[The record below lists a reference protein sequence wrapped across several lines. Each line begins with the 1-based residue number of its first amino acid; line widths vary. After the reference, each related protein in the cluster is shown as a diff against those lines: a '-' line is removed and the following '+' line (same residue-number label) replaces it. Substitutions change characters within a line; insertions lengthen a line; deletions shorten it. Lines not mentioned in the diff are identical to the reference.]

1 MATWFVLSLTLS
13 TATALLLLLPER
25 TTTPAVLGVPI
36 ASIAVLLVGIGCAA
50 AACVLPYRSGDPRKS
65 AWLGGVALPLL
76 FCGSL
81 RVVPDGHGI
90 AALPMAL
97 ALIALVALLQL
108 VITGRGR
115 TQYSAIMA
123 LAVFG
128 GPAGLAALLL
138 NPNPRA
144 VGALLAT
151 AAVIVVYLAPRATIL
166 LSRLPVPPVPTAG
179 EPLDDIETQGGTAVE
194 GVNALGKQ
202 VIPTEE
208 GMADRVR
215 RAREYLTG
223 IVAAAALLA
232 LVGCYYA
239 LDVSNGFFWQGAAFA
254 VAVATVLCLRGRSH
268 HDLTQ
273 SAVLI
278 GGGLVIAFVAIV
290 KTAVFVDGWQTNA
303 AVALVA
309 MMVLLVLTGLVA
321 PLLTFSPVIRRWVEI
336 LENLAIASVF
346 PLAFAIIRL
355 YAFVRE
361 LQI

>member
-1 MATWFVLSLTLS
+1 
-13 TATALLLLLPER
+13 
-25 TTTPAVLGVPI
+25 
-36 ASIAVLLVGIGCAA
+36 
-50 AACVLPYRSGDPRKS
+50 
-65 AWLGGVALPLL
+65 
-76 FCGSL
+76 
-81 RVVPDGHGI
+81 
-90 AALPMAL
+90 
-97 ALIALVALLQL
+97 
-108 VITGRGR
+108 
-115 TQYSAIMA
+115 
-123 LAVFG
+123 
-128 GPAGLAALLL
+128 
-138 NPNPRA
+138 
-144 VGALLAT
+144 
-151 AAVIVVYLAPRATIL
+151 
-166 LSRLPVPPVPTAG
+166 
-179 EPLDDIETQGGTAVE
+179 VE

-239 LDVSNGFFWQGAAFA
+239 LDVSNGFFWQGVAFA